1 MKNYKQN
8 KLGQEEMIGFALIII
23 LVSVILLVFLAFSLS
38 KPKTE
43 AIESYEVNSFLQST
57 LQYTAACQTSRGL
70 NSIQDLVFECDLKE
84 KCSNDEDTCKILN
97 ETLTDIL
104 KESWPTGEDR
114 PNKGYELSIK
124 TEKTEEKKSVWKII
138 GTIAGNT
145 VLIILIVVG
154 ALIAFSMLPIKNN
167 YQVLTVMSGS
177 MEPTI
182 PTGSVI
188 VIKPATEY
196 KVDDIITFKT
206 PGSNKKKDFTTHRI
220 KEIKEE
226 SPVYRAVSVCA
237 EVFGVTPE
245 EYVEK
250 VMAKLNTHQVIL
262 KSARDAVHKRQ
273 DYERFEKFQEVMNN
287 VRNGT
292 KLPLGISLTEKAK
305 EKGIP
310 NIIVTSTYHH
320 SDEFEAVRELV
331 PHYYDQVIGEGD
343 QKRKNWEAGIEHV
356 LRLERNK

>member
-1 MKNYKQN
+1 MTD
-8 KLGQEEMIGFALIII
+8 KLELLIVEDNVAEAIWAQAEAAKVGLRNFLVAQDLDQALTYLEKEPKY
-23 LVSVILLVFLAFSLS
+23 LVS
-38 KPKTE
+38 
-43 AIESYEVNSFLQST
+43 
-57 LQYTAACQTSRGL
+57 
-70 NSIQDLVFECDLKE
+70 DLFF
-84 KCSNDEDTCKILN
+84 
-97 ETLTDIL
+97 
-104 KESWPTGEDR
+104 P
-114 PNKGYELSIK
+114 
-124 TEKTEEKKSVWKII
+124 
-138 GTIAGNT
+138 AGNIN
-145 VLIILIVVG
+145 VQPYIER
-154 ALIAFSMLPIKNN
+154 FLPIYEAFQNRR
-167 YQVLTVMSGS
+167 
-177 MEPTI
+177 
-182 PTGSVI
+182 
-188 VIKPATEY
+188 
-196 KVDDIITFKT
+196 F
-206 PGSNKKKDFTTHRI
+206 